1 MIHPSTEVRWISSE
15 KGYGVFATA
24 LIPKGTITYVKDELD
39 LVLTPDHPLVTD
51 ERYRGIIDRYSYVDG
66 SGTFIL
72 SWDHAKYVNH
82 CCYPNTLTTGYGFE
96 IAIRDIHP
104 GDEITDD
111 YGVFTVQHEMEM
123 SCSSRGCR
131 KIVRHEDFDLLC
143 DQWDQGIMNAL
154 ATYKGVEQPLEKFL
168 DDTVAAQL
176 NDYLNNGESYLS
188 VAIQKPQM
196 LSQSSVNLAGM
207 EHVLQ

>member
-24 LIPKGTITYVKDELD
+24 LIPKGTISYVKDELD
-39 LVLTPDHPLVTD
+39 LVLTQDHPLVLD
-51 ERYRGIIDRYSYVDG
+51 ERYKAIVDRYSYVDG
-66 SGTFIL
+66 SGNYIL

-111 YGVFTVQHEMEM
+111 YGVFTVEHEMEM
-123 SCSSRGCR
+123 CCTRRGCR
-131 KIVRHEDFDLLC
+131 KIVRHEDFDLLIE
-143 DQWDQGIMNAL
+143 QWDQGIVNAL
-154 ATYKGVEQPLEKFL
+154 ANFRKVDQPLETFL
-168 DDTVAAQL
+168 DVAIALQL
-176 NDYLNNGESYLS
+176 QSYLNEGGDYIS

-196 LSQSSVNLAGM
+196 SPQPPM
-207 EHVLQ
+207 MRRMDHVLQ